1 MQIWGKLLPHK
12 EGKSFLNIS
21 GSVVALKGGKPVA
34 VFEKQGKTL
43 RVFEEKYLG
52 EAIKL
57 FVEEYKKGQ
66 IFKNKKRIQVKE
78 YPFDAAKSLAENG
91 FGREV
96 LGYSLYR

>member
-1 MQIWGKLLPHK
+1 M
-12 EGKSFLNIS
+12 
-21 GSVVALKGGKPVA
+21 
-34 VFEKQGKTL
+34 
-43 RVFEEKYLG
+43 
-52 EAIKL
+52 
-57 FVEEYKKGQ
+57 EEYKKGQ